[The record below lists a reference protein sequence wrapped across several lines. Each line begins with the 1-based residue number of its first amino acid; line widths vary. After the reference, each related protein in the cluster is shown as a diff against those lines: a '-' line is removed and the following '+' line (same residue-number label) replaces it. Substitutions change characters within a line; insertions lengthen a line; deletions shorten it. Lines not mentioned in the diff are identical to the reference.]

1 MCGPAAPAI
10 IAAAAAAMK
19 AGAQIA
25 QGVAGYQ
32 AGQATQ
38 KQYQAEA
45 RSELS
50 AGNIEAGRIRKE
62 GDAFLGQTRTI
73 QAASGVDISTGS
85 PADVAAESAKN
96 IELDA
101 LMTTYGSTL
110 RATQAITKG
119 RIARAQGSA
128 ALVQGIVGGGSTLL
142 TGGVEQGWFK

>member
-1 MCGPAAPAI
+1 MCDPVT
-10 IAAAAAAMK
+10 AAAAAAAIK

-62 GDAFLGQTRTI
+62 GEAFLGQTRTI

-85 PADVAAESAKN
+85 PADVGAASARGF
-96 IELDA
+96 EEDA
-101 LMTTYGSTL
+101 LTAIYGSRL

-128 ALVQGIVGGGSTLL
+128 ALVQGIAGGGSTLL
-142 TGGVEQGWFK
+142 TGGANSGMFG